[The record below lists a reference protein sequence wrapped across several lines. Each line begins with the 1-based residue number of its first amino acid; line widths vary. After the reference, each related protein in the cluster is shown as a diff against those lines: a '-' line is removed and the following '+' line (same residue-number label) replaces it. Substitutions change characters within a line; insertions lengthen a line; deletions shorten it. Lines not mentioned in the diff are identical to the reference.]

1 MNKIIKSIAQAAL
14 LALSISVAFA
24 HTEVNT
30 TTPENGAVIEIVPS
44 HIIMTFGDQI
54 RVTRVEMTHDS
65 EDSVDLDLGNQK
77 EFSKRF
83 EIPISDMG
91 SGIYQFEW
99 RGLADDGHPMRGSFE
114 FEVE

>member
-1 MNKIIKSIAQAAL
+1 MNKIIKSIAQVAL

-24 HTEVNT
+24 HTEVDS

-77 EFSKRF
+77 EFSNRF